1 VCNVALCEVDVLW
14 LEASVGLAKAMPA
27 AAMSSAGR
35 ILKFFMSVN
44 VCRSRGSGTCEEQQ
58 GEAEVP

>member
-1 VCNVALCEVDVLW
+1 VLW